1 MTTRLHTL
9 PAQDATGQAA
19 ELFGAIRKAVGKV
32 PNAYATIGSNSPA
45 VLAQALQTNRVLQ
58 QGSLSAKELEAIN
71 LAISEHSGCD
81 YCLAA
86 HTLTA
91 TKLAGYTEEQTRQ
104 LRRGSYPEDAKTDAL
119 VRFVVELVSTRGT
132 VPDTC
137 VNAVRAAGFNDTQ
150 IVEAIQAISAILFT
164 NMINRVNDTTLDF
177 PAVS

>member
-91 TKLAGYTEEQTRQ
+91 TKLAGGTQKNRHVSCVAAVIPRMLRQMHWFALSLNLLVHVAQSQT
-104 LRRGSYPEDAKTDAL
+104 P
-119 VRFVVELVSTRGT
+119 V
-132 VPDTC
+132 
-137 VNAVRAAGFNDTQ
+137 
-150 IVEAIQAISAILFT
+150 
-164 NMINRVNDTTLDF
+164 
-177 PAVS
+177 